1 MRDVQIDLKT
11 NSREVGLLPIAVSD
25 NKNVDFLEIYIDLDY
40 SLWNYRSKKKLHYGI
55 ALKKS
60 F

>member
-25 NKNVDFLEIYIDLDY
+25 NKNVDFFEIYIDLDY
-40 SLWNYRSKKKLHYGI
+40 SL
-55 ALKKS
+55 
-60 F
+60 